1 MFSLSPS
8 FSTLY
13 ITQKSLSRVS
23 FYFPSPQS
31 HSSQF
36 PARPRSVRCV
46 GAPKYVMSCSLLAQI
61 VSHSTCRNEASRFS
75 AFAASYS
82 NTENFTVQNFDRRAY
97 FLHSVRDT
105 YWHDL
110 RELNLWL
117 NLRHGLVGMQKLFL
131 TSLQL
136 LRTTHISR
144 DCSQSFIKIKFSSLK
159 RTANNEIIWSV
170 LFSVNF
176 TNFLSLLNDARTRI
190 FLFFF

>member
-110 RELNLWL
+110 RELNLTKFASRISGHAKTL
-117 NLRHGLVGMQKLFL
+117 SNKLAVVENHSHFEGL
-131 TSLQL
+131 
-136 LRTTHISR
+136 
-144 DCSQSFIKIKFSSLK
+144 
-159 RTANNEIIWSV
+159 
-170 LFSVNF
+170 
-176 TNFLSLLNDARTRI
+176 
-190 FLFFF
+190 